1 MPAVLTTDRPNVL
14 IRFKG
19 DTDEKRQLNLR
30 DRLTNFKYRDREKGA
45 DICVLTLENHDL
57 SLLSEDGLRKGNIL
71 EITWG
76 YPGNFSKTREVVIKK
91 STGFRQLKVEAYARS
106 ILFHQKTKCRT
117 FKNKKRSQV
126 VQQIAEENGFKTTKQ
141 DIEDTGEVFETIHQA
156 RQTDAQ
162 FLKRLALKEGF
173 QWYVDFD
180 GFHFHQRRLGQKPQR
195 SFRYYHD
202 QNAGDV
208 ISIDDVDTNISA
220 KGGAI
225 TVAGR
230 NSKTKKTFKARA
242 NNESVKNRDTLANVI
257 EIVDPESGN
266 TRIARRN
273 ASEDTRTTADQS
285 ATSAKREAEGRFKNT
300 QLSAVKLKFTV
311 IGDPNILAK
320 TVVILIGIGKLLSGP
335 YYVTEAEHESGQSGY
350 KVQLTCKRDGVSERG
365 PKSKGQ
371 KNRKKP
377 DGKDVRLFE
386 KVDPETGDT
395 QLQFLDSRGREVKGS
410 KS

>member
-1 MPAVLTTDRPNVL
+1 MPAILTVDRPNVL
-14 IRFKG
+14 IRFQG

-30 DRLTNFKYRDREKGA
+30 DRLLNFKYRDREKGA

-57 SLLSEDGLRKGNIL
+57 SLLDEDGLRKGNIL
-71 EITWG
+71 ELTWG
-76 YPGNFSKTREVVIKK
+76 YPNNFAPTRELVIKK
-91 STGFRQLKVEAYARS
+91 STGFRQLKVESYARS
-106 ILFHQKTKCRT
+106 IQFHKETKCRT
-117 FKNKKRSQV
+117 FENKKRSQV
-126 VQQIAEENGFKTTKQ
+126 VQQIAEENGFGTNRQ
-141 DIEDTGEVFETIHQA
+141 DIEDTEEVFETIHQA

-162 FLKRLALKEGF
+162 FLKRLAQKEGF

-180 GFHFHQRRLGQKPQR
+180 GLHFHQRRLGQKPQR
-195 SFRYYHD
+195 AFRYYHD
-202 QNAGDV
+202 QNAGEI
-208 ISIDDVDTNISA
+208 ISIDDVDTNIAA

-273 ASEDTRTTADQS
+273 VSEDTRTTADQS
-285 ATSAKREAEGRFKNT
+285 ATAAKREADGRFRNT
-300 QLSAVKLKFTV
+300 QLSAVKLKFSV
-311 IGDPNILAK
+311 VGDPNILAK
-320 TVVILIGIGKLLSGP
+320 TVVIVIGIGKILSGP
-335 YYVTEAEHESGQSGY
+335 YYVTEVEHNNARSGY
-350 KVQLTCKRDGVSERG
+350 RCQLICKRDGVSERG
-365 PKSKGQ
+365 PQSKGQ

-386 KVDPETGDT
+386 KVDAETGDT
-395 QLQFLDSRGREVKGS
+395 QLQFIDSRGREVKGS
-410 KS
+410 K